1 MRGGIEVLKKTDN
14 INDIDIIRLGG
25 RRYYSE
31 KNEVVV
37 LWSFLK
43 ARLQFPLHKM
53 VVEVLKRYDIYLH

>member
-37 LWSFLK
+37 L
-43 ARLQFPLHKM
+43 
-53 VVEVLKRYDIYLH
+53 

>member
-1 MRGGIEVLKKTDN
+1 LIVEARPCLLQKIDNNEGGIEVLKKTDN

-37 LWSFLK
+37 L
-43 ARLQFPLHKM
+43 
-53 VVEVLKRYDIYLH
+53 